1 MYHVYPL
8 SRFVVCL
15 SFPTSFSCLLFYNL
29 AGNSLFCIF
38 TFSSPCSHLLYSLL
52 FLLLLLLFLIS
63 LLPTFLLS
71 FCHLFLLL
79 LLLFSSPC
87 SHLLTFTHSSFC
99 CYFFIS
105 LLPPSYFHSFFLLLL
120 LFHLLA
126 PIFLLSLILPF
137 AVTFSSPCS
146 HLLAVSYSSLTT
158 LSFILSLSILC
169 LSLPH
174 VHSTLISSF
183 SSSSLLYLFY
193 LWGYFL
199 FRCSPAPQMYK
210 EFTFQSR
217 SNVLLGTYIPSTG
230 TLSFVKSSSTEKIV

>member
-15 SFPTSFSCLLFYNL
+15 SFPTSFSCLLFYN

-79 LLLFSSPC
+79 LLLF
-87 SHLLTFTHSSFC
+87 L
-99 CYFFIS
+99 IS

-193 LWGYFL
+193 LRGYFL

-217 SNVLLGTYIPSTG
+217 SNVLLGTY
-230 TLSFVKSSSTEKIV
+230 